1 MKYLYL
7 ALVFLLVT
15 SCIPLRIAPTIKDY
29 KLTTGKKFKRQLPKD
44 NAFVFEDPKEANEFY
59 NFINTKYSLNH
70 QTVEYNVPINVEGE
84 EFFLSF
90 YETEI
95 SDKSINLIPFFA
107 NAALENKGVSPVFND
122 PQVNRKGNWY
132 LALFVYD
139 ADMKDCLNSNYPYR
153 IAILNHLKAIKKE
166 YLNTNNYLEAMMK
179 MK

>member
-1 MKYLYL
+1 MKYVYL
-7 ALVFLLVT
+7 ILTLLFVT

-70 QTVEYNVPINVEGE
+70 QTVEYNVPINVDGV

-107 NAALENKGVSPVFND
+107 NVALENKGVSPVFND
-122 PQVNRKGNWY
+122 PQVKRQGNWY

-139 ADMKDCLNSNYPYR
+139 ADMNDCLNSNYPDR

-179 MK
+179 MN